1 MNMEY
6 WNNESGLLESK
17 LNDEDSTIL
26 DLYTNTWFGNTTVWK
41 KDDIIDE
48 LIYGYLE
55 NNK

>member
-1 MNMEY
+1 MEY